1 MLLLLY
7 KVDYAVTFGENAT
20 HCAAFLWG
28 AFLVEL
34 CCAKA
39 LDSVWCFCAAF
50 AVKAGC
56 AAPIVKF
63 TDTKDIFYIYI
74 YLMSING
81 V

>member
-20 HCAAFLWG
+20 QCVAFLWG
-28 AFLVEL
+28 AFPAEPAA
-34 CCAKA
+34 AKHRTA
-39 LDSVWCFCAAF
+39 SDVFARSPRQKNGFC
-50 AVKAGC
+50 
-56 AAPIVKF
+56 APIVKF

>member
-34 CCAKA
+34 CC
-39 LDSVWCFCAAF
+39 
-50 AVKAGC
+50 VKAGC

>member
-7 KVDYAVTFGENAT
+7 KVDYAVTFGENARQRL
-20 HCAAFLWG
+20 AFLWG
-28 AFLVEL
+28 VFLAEL
-34 CCAKA
+34 AAAKCDT
-39 LDSVWCFCAAF
+39 LCRVF
-50 AVKAGC
+50 AQRS
-56 AAPIVKF
+56 PIVKF

>member
-7 KVDYAVTFGENAT
+7 KVDYAVTFGENARQRL
-20 HCAAFLWG
+20 AFLWG
-28 AFLVEL
+28 VFLAEL
-34 CCAKA
+34 CCGKMRHAV
-39 LDSVWCFCAAF
+39 SRFRAAF